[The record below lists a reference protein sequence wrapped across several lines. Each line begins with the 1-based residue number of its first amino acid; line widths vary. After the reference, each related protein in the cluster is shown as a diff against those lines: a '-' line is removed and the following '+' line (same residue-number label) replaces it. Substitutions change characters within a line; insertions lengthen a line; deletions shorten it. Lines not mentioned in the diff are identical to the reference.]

1 MSSLASRP
9 APRLERIPGAL
20 LALAVAVFAW
30 LVGEALPVIGAPV
43 LAIVTGVGLSAWRA
57 PSARL
62 KPGLKWTAKAVLQ
75 IAIVLMG
82 FGLSFAQVWRTGAE
96 SFVVMIG
103 TLVVCLGA
111 AFLIGPRMGI
121 SRNLT
126 ALIGA
131 GTAICGASAIAAV
144 APVVEAEEGDLAYGI
159 STIFLYNLTAVLL
172 FPVLGHLL
180 GLSMHSFGLWAGTAI
195 NDTSSVVAAAYAYG
209 KEAGE
214 YATVVKLSRALMIV
228 PVSLLFAW
236 LQRRRA
242 VAATSTAL
250 GLAVG
255 QTGTAGHAG
264 APMAPA
270 TSQVNSWRRITKVVP
285 GFILGFV
292 AASLLVSTG
301 LVPALLTTW
310 LPKLA
315 KFLIVVALAA
325 VGLSADL
332 KGLRKTGPKPLLL
345 GGILWLLVA
354 FLSLLLQRLT
364 GQL

>member
-1 MSSLASRP
+1 
-9 APRLERIPGAL
+9 
-20 LALAVAVFAW
+20 
-30 LVGEALPVIGAPV
+30 
-43 LAIVTGVGLSAWRA
+43 
-57 PSARL
+57 
-62 KPGLKWTAKAVLQ
+62 
-75 IAIVLMG
+75 MG

-103 TLVVCLGA
+103 TLVVCLTA
-111 AFLIGPRMGI
+111 AFLIGPRLGI

-159 STIFLYNLTAVLL
+159 STIFLYNLAAVLL
-172 FPVLGHLL
+172 FPALGHLM
-180 GLSMHSFGLWAGTAI
+180 GLTMHSFGLWAGTAI
-195 NDTSSVVAAAYAYG
+195 NDTSSVVAAAFAYG
-209 KEAGE
+209 KEAGD

-236 LQRRRA
+236 LQQRRA
-242 VAATSTAL
+242 AALNSGRPAESVAAA
-250 GLAVG
+250 
-255 QTGTAGHAG
+255 QQG
-264 APMAPA
+264 AQP
-270 TSQVNSWRRITKVVP
+270 SLWSRITKVVP

-301 LVPALLTTW
+301 IVPALLTTW
-310 LPKLA
+310 LPKVA

-345 GGILWLLVA
+345 GGILWVLVA
-354 FLSLLLQRLT
+354 TLSLLLQHLT

>member
-1 MSSLASRP
+1 MSSLAAQQTP
-9 APRLERIPGAL
+9 TGKLPGAL
-20 LALAVAVFAW
+20 LALAVAAVAWFA
-30 LVGEALPVIGAPV
+30 GEGVPVIGAPV
-43 LAIVTGVGLSAWRA
+43 FAILTGVALAAWRA

-62 KPGLKWTAKAVLQ
+62 KPGLKWTSKAVLQ
-75 IAIVLMG
+75 SAIVLMG
-82 FGLSFAQVWRTGAE
+82 FGLSFAQVWRTGAD

-103 TLVVCLGA
+103 TLLVALLA
-111 AFLIGPRMGI
+111 AFLLGPRLGI

-144 APVVEAEEGDLAYGI
+144 APVVEAEEGELAYAI
-159 STIFLYNLTAVLL
+159 STIFLYNLAAVLL
-172 FPVLGHLL
+172 FPALGHLM
-180 GLSMHSFGLWAGTAI
+180 GLSMHAFGLWAGTAI

-209 KEAGE
+209 QEAGD
-214 YATVVKLSRALMIV
+214 YATVVKLTRALMIV
-228 PVSLLFAW
+228 PVTLLFAG
-236 LQRRRA
+236 LQRRHAA
-242 VAATSTAL
+242 VPAASKA
-250 GLAVG
+250 ASPW
-255 QTGTAGHAG
+255 A
-264 APMAPA
+264 
-270 TSQVNSWRRITKVVP
+270 RITKVVP
-285 GFILGFV
+285 TFIIGFV

-345 GGILWLLVA
+345 GALLWLLVST
-354 FLSLLLQRLT
+354 LSLLLQRLT

>member
-1 MSSLASRP
+1 MSSSVAQT
-9 APRLERIPGAL
+9 APRTERVPGAL
-20 LALAVAVFAW
+20 LALAVAAFAW

-43 LAIVTGVGLSAWRA
+43 MAIVTGVLLAAWRA
-57 PSARL
+57 PGARL
-62 KPGLKWTAKAVLQ
+62 KPGLKWSSKAVLQ
-75 IAIVLMG
+75 LAIVLMG

-103 TLVVCLGA
+103 TLIVCLGA
-111 AFLIGPRMGI
+111 AFLVGPRMGI

-144 APVVEAEEGDLAYGI
+144 APIVEAEEGELAYGI
-159 STIFLYNLTAVLL
+159 STIFLYNLAAVLL
-172 FPVLGHLL
+172 FPALGHLM

-209 KEAGE
+209 KEAGD
-214 YATVVKLSRALMIV
+214 YATIVKLSRALMIV

-242 VAATSTAL
+242 VAQP
-250 GLAVG
+250 G
-255 QTGTAGHAG
+255 AGSNT
-264 APMAPA
+264 APA
-270 TSQVNSWRRITKVVP
+270 SLWQRLTKVVP
-285 GFILGFV
+285 TFILGFV

-301 LVPALLTTW
+301 LVPPVLTTY

-332 KGLRKTGPKPLLL
+332 KGLRKTGPKPLVL
-345 GGILWLLVA
+345 GGVLWVVVA
-354 FLSLLLQRLT
+354 GLSLLLQHLT

>member
-1 MSSLASRP
+1 MSSLLAQPS
-9 APRLERIPGAL
+9 PRTERIPGAL
-20 LALAVAVFAW
+20 LALAVATVAWFA
-30 LVGEALPVIGAPV
+30 GEALPVIGAPV
-43 LAIVTGVGLSAWRA
+43 MAILAGLLLSAWRVPGA
-57 PSARL
+57 TL
-62 KPGLKWTAKAVLQ
+62 KPGLKWSAKAVLQ
-75 IAIVLMG
+75 FAIVLMG

-103 TLVVCLGA
+103 TLVICLGA

-144 APVVEAEEGDLAYGI
+144 APVVEAEEGELAYGI
-159 STIFLYNLTAVLL
+159 STIFFYNLAAVLL
-172 FPVLGHLL
+172 FPALGHLM
-180 GLSMHSFGLWAGTAI
+180 GLSMHAFGLWAGTAI

-214 YATVVKLSRALMIV
+214 YATIVKLSRALMIV
-228 PVSLLFAW
+228 PVSLLFAG

-242 VAATSTAL
+242 IATGGTSTA
-250 GLAVG
+250 A
-255 QTGTAGHAG
+255 TGA
-264 APMAPA
+264 
-270 TSQVNSWRRITKVVP
+270 QVSLWQRLTKIVP
-285 GFILGFV
+285 TFILGFV
-292 AASLLVSTG
+292 VASLLVSTG
-301 LVPALLTTW
+301 LVPAVLTTW
-310 LPKLA
+310 LPKVA

-345 GGILWLLVA
+345 GGILWIIVA
-354 FLSLLLQRLT
+354 LLSLLLQRLT

>member
-1 MSSLASRP
+1 MSSLVAQP
-9 APRLERIPGAL
+9 KPRTERIPGAL
-20 LALAVAVFAW
+20 LALAVAAFAW
-30 LVGEALPVIGAPV
+30 LAGEAVPVIGGPV
-43 LAIVTGVGLSAWRA
+43 IAIVTGVVLAAFRA
-57 PSARL
+57 PGARL
-62 KPGLKWTAKAVLQ
+62 KPGLKWSSKAVLQ
-75 IAIVLMG
+75 LAIVLMG

-144 APVVEAEEGDLAYGI
+144 APVVEAEEGELAYGI
-159 STIFLYNLTAVLL
+159 STIFLYNLAAVLL
-172 FPVLGHLL
+172 FPALGHLF
-180 GLSMHSFGLWAGTAI
+180 GFSMHAFGLWAGTAI

-236 LQRRRA
+236 LQQRRA
-242 VAATSTAL
+242 KAASASDAATQSTGQLRA
-250 GLAVG
+250 AVRPNLW
-255 QTGTAGHAG
+255 T
-264 APMAPA
+264 
-270 TSQVNSWRRITKVVP
+270 RITKVVP
-285 GFILGFV
+285 TFILGFV

-301 LVPALLTTW
+301 LVPALLTIW

-345 GGILWLLVA
+345 GGILWLIVA
-354 FLSLLLQRLT
+354 TLSLLLQRLT

>member
-1 MSSLASRP
+1 MSSSVAQP
-9 APRLERIPGAL
+9 TPRAERVPGAL
-20 LALAVAVFAW
+20 LALTVAAVAWYA
-30 LVGEALPVIGAPV
+30 GEALPVIGAPV
-43 LAIVTGVGLSAWRA
+43 LAIVAGVLLSAWRA
-57 PSARL
+57 PGARL
-62 KPGLKWTAKAVLQ
+62 KPGLKWSSKAVLQ
-75 IAIVLMG
+75 LAIVLMG

-96 SFVVMIG
+96 SFAVMIG

-144 APVVEAEEGDLAYGI
+144 APVVEAEEGELAYGI
-159 STIFLYNLTAVLL
+159 STIFLYNLAAVLL
-172 FPVLGHLL
+172 FPALGHLMGL
-180 GLSMHSFGLWAGTAI
+180 GMHAFGLWAGTAI

-209 KEAGE
+209 KEAGD
-214 YATVVKLSRALMIV
+214 YATIVKLSRALMIV
-228 PVSLLFAW
+228 PVSLLFAA

-242 VAATSTAL
+242 VVAGGASTVSI
-250 GLAVG
+250 GG
-255 QTGTAGHAG
+255 Q
-264 APMAPA
+264 
-270 TSQVNSWRRITKVVP
+270 SSLWQRITKVVP
-285 GFILGFV
+285 TFILGFV

-301 LVPALLTTW
+301 LVPAVLTTW

-345 GGILWLLVA
+345 GGILWILVA
-354 FLSLLLQRLT
+354 LLSLLLQRLT